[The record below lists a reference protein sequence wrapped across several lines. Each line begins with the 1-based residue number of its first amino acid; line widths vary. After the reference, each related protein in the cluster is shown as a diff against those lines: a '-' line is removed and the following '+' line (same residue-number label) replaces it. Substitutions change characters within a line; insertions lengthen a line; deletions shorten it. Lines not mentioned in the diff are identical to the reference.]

1 MEYRERPQAAELERQ
16 REPQRQPE
24 SERQPEPK
32 RSPEPERP
40 AAPVMQVKNL
50 TFSYNGETN
59 VLESLRLDVTEGKI
73 TVLLGANGCGKSTL
87 FKLMTKNL
95 FPDEGSITLRGEDI
109 DELGLKEFARN
120 VAIVHQN
127 NTAPPDLTVET
138 LVGYGRTPYLG
149 AFQTAGSREDEEAIR
164 WAMEVTN
171 VYKHRKR
178 QVSEL
183 SGGQRQRVWIAMA
196 LAMKTEVLF
205 LDEPTSFL
213 DIRYQIQIL
222 KLVRRLNREYG
233 ITIIM
238 VLHDIN
244 QAMEYA
250 DVLVGMKGGRIVVE
264 GDAKEVIDSDVLY
277 ELYGIRLP
285 VAQVEGRKVVLTV

>member
-1 MEYRERPQAAELERQ
+1 MEFREKNKEMKPDGM
-16 REPQRQPE
+16 E
-24 SERQPEPK
+24 SE
-32 RSPEPERP
+32 S
-40 AAPVMQVKNL
+40 AVMQVKNL
-50 TFSYNGETN
+50 SFSYDGTTK
-59 VLESLRLDVTEGKI
+59 VLENLELDIAGGKI

-95 FPDEGSITLRGEDI
+95 FPDAGIVTLEGVDI
-109 DELGLKEFARN
+109 DELGLKEFARKA
-120 VAIVHQN
+120 AIVHQN

-138 LVGYGRTPYLG
+138 LVGYGRTPYLN
-149 AFQTAGSREDEEAIR
+149 AFQTAGGREDEEAIQ

-171 VYKHRKR
+171 VAKHRKR
-178 QVSEL
+178 PVSEL

-264 GDAKEVIDSDVLY
+264 GDPKEVIDSDVLY
-277 ELYGIRLP
+277 DLYGIRLP
-285 VAQVEGRKVVLTV
+285 VVQLKERKVVLTV